1 MLKDNEN
8 AWQFE
13 VFGSER
19 SVEYGGFYAV
29 KKPLFS
35 FDHIVVK
42 GKIDRGVYAKLKA
55 RDEHLNLDFPVM
67 NQWEY
72 LNDLITRLR
81 SAVIKRFLPK
91 SFIAAVR
98 RLKYQR

>member
-19 SVEYGGFYAV
+19 SVEYVGFYAV